1 MSADQDRQL
10 RDSLLKSLTHKGGL
24 MNKLVI
30 TLSVL
35 LTSTLTWA
43 DDDAESLAK
52 AKALHEQILT
62 LDAHADIELPNAPS
76 SYVGPD
82 GLSKVAPDKMR
93 AGGLDAVVMAIAVGP
108 KPRTSE
114 GYADARRVADRE
126 LEAIATLV
134 TDPRNQSVLVA
145 TTEELDRAHQDGQRA
160 LLLGL
165 QNALIL
171 GTDLTA
177 IDEFFD
183 AGVRVFALTHMGHN
197 DFADSSRPLFDA
209 ALGKREPDAEHGG
222 LSALGK
228 AAIKRINA
236 LGGVVDVS
244 QLSKEAA
251 LQAMALSTTP
261 VIASHSNAY
270 ALTKVSRNLSDEE
283 LDRLGATGGV
293 VHIAPFAGYLFDS
306 KDAELD
312 AAIRSIRREAGVD
325 ENYLYPFELYWE
337 ITDPEV
343 KTKFLT
349 DIRELLGPIDLD
361 TMLNHLDYVAKRI
374 GVDHVG
380 IGTDFNHGSGVD
392 GFQDA
397 ADALN
402 VTLGLIKRG
411 YSDEDI
417 AKIWGGNFVRVW
429 RQAEQTH
436 SAGK

>member
-1 MSADQDRQL
+1 
-10 RDSLLKSLTHKGGL
+10 
-24 MNKLVI
+24 
-30 TLSVL
+30 
-35 LTSTLTWA
+35 
-43 DDDAESLAK
+43 
-52 AKALHEQILT
+52 
-62 LDAHADIELPNAPS
+62 
-76 SYVGPD
+76 
-82 GLSKVAPDKMR
+82 MR
-93 AGGLDAVVMAIAVGP
+93 AGGLDAVVMAVAVGP

-134 TDPRNQSVLVA
+134 ADPRNQSVLVA

-183 AGVRVFALTHMGHN
+183 AGVRVFVTHMGHN

-349 DIRELLGPIDLD
+349 DIRELLGSIDLD

-436 SAGK
+436 SA